1 MKKGF
6 DNDKYLLMQ
15 SQHIRERIAQF
26 DNKLYLEFG
35 GKLFDDYHASRVLPG
50 FQPDS
55 KLQMLLQLKE
65 QAEIVIVISAEDIIS
80 SKVRGDYGITYD
92 LDVLRLI
99 DAFQEMG
106 LYVGSVCVTKYTAA
120 AEVEATLGAID
131 VWINNAMTTV
141 LAPFRQMSE
150 EEFRR
155 VTEVTYL
162 GYVNG
167 TRAALEVMAPRDRGV
182 IIQAGSALAWRSI
195 PLQSA
200 YCGAKAAIRGF
211 TDAVRTELMHEK
223 SHIQLT
229 MVQLPGMNTA
239 QFGWA
244 RNKMDQAMQPVP
256 PVYQP
261 EVAAEAI
268 YSVIQRPVN
277 ELWVGKST
285 IQSILGQVFFPRLLD
300 RLMVKKAWEGQ
311 FTGQPKP
318 AEHQDDLFTPVRGN
332 HPGHGPFND
341 GARRKA
347 VTISADLPGKVA
359 AGVGVAVATMAL
371 RALFRRSGKRR

>member
-1 MKKGF
+1 M
-6 DNDKYLLMQ
+6 
-15 SQHIRERIAQF
+15 
-26 DNKLYLEFG
+26 
-35 GKLFDDYHASRVLPG
+35 
-50 FQPDS
+50 
-55 KLQMLLQLKE
+55 
-65 QAEIVIVISAEDIIS
+65 
-80 SKVRGDYGITYD
+80 
-92 LDVLRLI
+92 
-99 DAFQEMG
+99 
-106 LYVGSVCVTKYTAA
+106 
-120 AEVEATLGAID
+120 
-131 VWINNAMTTV
+131 
-141 LAPFRQMSE
+141 
-150 EEFRR
+150 
-155 VTEVTYL
+155 
-162 GYVNG
+162 
-167 TRAALEVMAPRDRGV
+167 

-311 FTGQPKP
+311 FTGQPKSSDQ
-318 AEHQDDLFTPVRGN
+318 QDDLFTPVRGN

-347 VTISADLPGKVA
+347 VTISADLPGKVRRRRGSGGDDGA
-359 AGVGVAVATMAL
+359 AGVVPSFRKTALTQAAAEPTVTISGECQPRIFPAVQPILIELIFQNWAPVAL
-371 RALFRRSGKRR
+371 GQRREQDLYRLLAAVGQHQYLPRFAAIEQAQHRVGL

>member
-1 MKKGF
+1 MSVMVITGGTAGAGKATALRFARAGYHVALIAR
-6 DNDKYLLMQ
+6 DETGLQ
-15 SQHIRERIAQF
+15 EAQQACER
-26 DNKLYLEFG
+26 FG
-35 GKLFDDYHASRVLPG
+35 IKTLA
-50 FQPDS
+50 
-55 KLQMLLQLKE
+55 
-65 QAEIVIVISAEDIIS
+65 ISA
-80 SKVRGDYGITYD
+80 
-92 LDVLRLI
+92 DVA
-99 DAFQEMG
+99 DAGALQR
-106 LYVGSVCVTKYTAA
+106 AA
-120 AEVEATLGAID
+120 AEV
-131 VWINNAMTTV
+131 
-141 LAPFRQMSE
+141 
-150 EEFRR
+150 
-155 VTEVTYL
+155 
-162 GYVNG
+162 
-167 TRAALEVMAPRDRGV
+167 EVMAPRDRGV

>member
-1 MKKGF
+1 MSVMVITGGTAGAGKATALRFARAGYHVALIAR
-6 DNDKYLLMQ
+6 DETGLQ
-15 SQHIRERIAQF
+15 ETRQACER
-26 DNKLYLEFG
+26 FG
-35 GKLFDDYHASRVLPG
+35 IKTLA
-50 FQPDS
+50 
-55 KLQMLLQLKE
+55 
-65 QAEIVIVISAEDIIS
+65 ISA
-80 SKVRGDYGITYD
+80 
-92 LDVLRLI
+92 DVV
-99 DAFQEMG
+99 DAGALQR
-106 LYVGSVCVTKYTAA
+106 AA
-120 AEVEATLGAID
+120 AEVETTLGAID

-167 TRAALEVMAPRDRGV
+167 TRAALEVMIPRDRGV

-244 RNKMDQAMQPVP
+244 RKKNGSGHAAGAPGLSAGSRRRGYLQRHPAPGQRAVGRKKHHPVDP
-256 PVYQP
+256 
-261 EVAAEAI
+261 
-268 YSVIQRPVN
+268 RP
-277 ELWVGKST
+277 G
-285 IQSILGQVFFPRLLD
+285 LLPSPARSAD
-300 RLMVKKAWEGQ
+300 GEKKAWEGQ
-311 FTGQPKP
+311 FTGQPKSSDQ
-318 AEHQDDLFTPVRGN
+318 QDDLFTPVRGN

>member
-1 MKKGF
+1 M
-6 DNDKYLLMQ
+6 
-15 SQHIRERIAQF
+15 
-26 DNKLYLEFG
+26 
-35 GKLFDDYHASRVLPG
+35 
-50 FQPDS
+50 
-55 KLQMLLQLKE
+55 
-65 QAEIVIVISAEDIIS
+65 
-80 SKVRGDYGITYD
+80 
-92 LDVLRLI
+92 
-99 DAFQEMG
+99 
-106 LYVGSVCVTKYTAA
+106 
-120 AEVEATLGAID
+120 
-131 VWINNAMTTV
+131 
-141 LAPFRQMSE
+141 
-150 EEFRR
+150 
-155 VTEVTYL
+155 
-162 GYVNG
+162 
-167 TRAALEVMAPRDRGV
+167 

-332 HPGHGPFND
+332 HPGHGPFSD

>member
-1 MKKGF
+1 MNGLALKRW
-6 DNDKYLLMQ
+6 LLAPM
-15 SQHIRERIAQF
+15 S
-26 DNKLYLEFG
+26 
-35 GKLFDDYHASRVLPG
+35 STPG
-50 FQPDS
+50 
-55 KLQMLLQLKE
+55 LQ
-65 QAEIVIVISAEDIIS
+65 
-80 SKVRGDYGITYD
+80 R
-92 LDVLRLI
+92 
-99 DAFQEMG
+99 
-106 LYVGSVCVTKYTAA
+106 AA
-120 AEVEATLGAID
+120 AEVETTLRAID

-141 LAPFRQMSE
+141 LAPFRQMS

-167 TRAALEVMAPRDRGV
+167 TRAALEVAIPGIGGDYSGRLGAGGV
-182 IIQAGSALAWRSI
+182 QSHCSRLTAG
-195 PLQSA
+195 
-200 YCGAKAAIRGF
+200 KAAIRGF

-244 RNKMDQAMQPVP
+244 RNNGSGHAAGA

-285 IQSILGQVFFPRLLD
+285 IQSILGGSSSLVCSI
-300 RLMVKKAWEGQ
+300 G
-311 FTGQPKP
+311 
-318 AEHQDDLFTPVRGN
+318 
-332 HPGHGPFND
+332 
-341 GARRKA
+341 
-347 VTISADLPGKVA
+347 
-359 AGVGVAVATMAL
+359 
-371 RALFRRSGKRR
+371 

>member
-1 MKKGF
+1 MSVMVITGGTAGAGKATALRFARAGYHVALIAR
-6 DNDKYLLMQ
+6 DETGLQ
-15 SQHIRERIAQF
+15 ETRQACER
-26 DNKLYLEFG
+26 FG
-35 GKLFDDYHASRVLPG
+35 IKTLA
-50 FQPDS
+50 
-55 KLQMLLQLKE
+55 
-65 QAEIVIVISAEDIIS
+65 ISA
-80 SKVRGDYGITYD
+80 
-92 LDVLRLI
+92 DVV
-99 DAFQEMG
+99 DAGALQR
-106 LYVGSVCVTKYTAA
+106 AA
-120 AEVEATLGAID
+120 AEVETTLGAID

-167 TRAALEVMAPRDRGV
+167 TRA
-182 IIQAGSALAWRSI
+182 ALAWRSI

-311 FTGQPKP
+311 FTGQPKSSDQ
-318 AEHQDDLFTPVRGN
+318 QDDLFTPVRGN

>member
-1 MKKGF
+1 M
-6 DNDKYLLMQ
+6 
-15 SQHIRERIAQF
+15 
-26 DNKLYLEFG
+26 
-35 GKLFDDYHASRVLPG
+35 
-50 FQPDS
+50 
-55 KLQMLLQLKE
+55 
-65 QAEIVIVISAEDIIS
+65 
-80 SKVRGDYGITYD
+80 
-92 LDVLRLI
+92 
-99 DAFQEMG
+99 
-106 LYVGSVCVTKYTAA
+106 
-120 AEVEATLGAID
+120 
-131 VWINNAMTTV
+131 
-141 LAPFRQMSE
+141 
-150 EEFRR
+150 
-155 VTEVTYL
+155 
-162 GYVNG
+162 
-167 TRAALEVMAPRDRGV
+167 

-285 IQSILGQVFFPRLLD
+285 IQSILGQIFFPRLLD

-371 RALFRRSGKRR
+371 RALFRRPGRRR

>member
-1 MKKGF
+1 
-6 DNDKYLLMQ
+6 
-15 SQHIRERIAQF
+15 
-26 DNKLYLEFG
+26 
-35 GKLFDDYHASRVLPG
+35 
-50 FQPDS
+50 
-55 KLQMLLQLKE
+55 
-65 QAEIVIVISAEDIIS
+65 
-80 SKVRGDYGITYD
+80 
-92 LDVLRLI
+92 
-99 DAFQEMG
+99 
-106 LYVGSVCVTKYTAA
+106 
-120 AEVEATLGAID
+120 
-131 VWINNAMTTV
+131 
-141 LAPFRQMSE
+141 
-150 EEFRR
+150 
-155 VTEVTYL
+155 
-162 GYVNG
+162 
-167 TRAALEVMAPRDRGV
+167 
-182 IIQAGSALAWRSI
+182 
-195 PLQSA
+195 
-200 YCGAKAAIRGF
+200 
-211 TDAVRTELMHEK
+211 MHEQ

-341 GARRKA
+341 DARRKA

>member
-1 MKKGF
+1 M
-6 DNDKYLLMQ
+6 
-15 SQHIRERIAQF
+15 I
-26 DNKLYLEFG
+26 
-35 GKLFDDYHASRVLPG
+35 PG
-50 FQPDS
+50 
-55 KLQMLLQLKE
+55 
-65 QAEIVIVISAEDIIS
+65 IG
-80 SKVRGDYGITYD
+80 GDYSG
-92 LDVLRLI
+92 R
-99 DAFQEMG
+99 
-106 LYVGSVCVTKYTAA
+106 
-120 AEVEATLGAID
+120 LGAG
-131 VWINNAMTTV
+131 
-141 LAPFRQMSE
+141 LAFNPTAVGLLRSE
-150 EEFRR
+150 R
-155 VTEVTYL
+155 
-162 GYVNG
+162 
-167 TRAALEVMAPRDRGV
+167 
-182 IIQAGSALAWRSI
+182 
-195 PLQSA
+195 
-200 YCGAKAAIRGF
+200 AIRGF

-285 IQSILGQVFFPRLLD
+285 IQSILGQVFFPRLPD

-311 FTGQPKP
+311 FTGQPKSSDQ
-318 AEHQDDLFTPVRGN
+318 QDDLFTPVRGN